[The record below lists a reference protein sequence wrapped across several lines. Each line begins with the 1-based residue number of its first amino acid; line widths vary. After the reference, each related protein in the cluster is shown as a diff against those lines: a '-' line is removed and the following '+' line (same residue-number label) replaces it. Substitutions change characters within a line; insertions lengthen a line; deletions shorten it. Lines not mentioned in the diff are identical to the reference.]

1 MKKTLFLI
9 STAVLLAACD
19 KKTEI
24 KETKTADSTV
34 QAEKLPA
41 TETPDASAATEKPA
55 ENVALEIALFKEKE
69 IPAAMLKGSLHPH
82 DMEGESIM
90 ELVPSMDDF
99 SKGNGLDIAYIDD
112 SLKKI
117 IIKINGKFEELKE
130 TGKDKYENSEYQ
142 ASFTTT
148 IPEKVPEDIEVL
160 AYAFNGKLE
169 VKRKSDNVSKSLDFF
184 MGGL

>member
-1 MKKTLFLI
+1 MKKALLI
-9 STAVLLAACD
+9 ISMAVLLAACD
-19 KKTEI
+19 KKTEV

-41 TETPDASAATEKPA
+41 QETAEVSGTEKPS
-55 ENVALEIALFKEKE
+55 EIQALDVALFKEKE
-69 IPAAMLKGSLHPH
+69 IPSAMLKGSLHPH

-90 ELVPSMDDF
+90 ELVPSMNDF
-99 SKGNGLDIAYIDD
+99 IKGNGSDIAYIDD

-117 IIKINGKFEELKE
+117 ILKINGKFEELKE

-142 ASFTTT
+142 VSFTTT

-160 AYAFNGKLE
+160 AYAFDGKLE

>member
-1 MKKTLFLI
+1 MKKVLLII
-9 STAVLLAACD
+9 STAVLLAACE
-19 KKTEI
+19 KKTEV
-24 KETKTADSTV
+24 KETKTADSAITT
-34 QAEKLPA
+34 EKLPA
-41 TETPDASAATEKPA
+41 SENKEVSGT
-55 ENVALEIALFKEKE
+55 ENVSENADMDIALFKEKD

-82 DMEGESIM
+82 DMEGESVM

-99 SKGNGLDIAYIDD
+99 IKGNGSDIAYIDD

-117 IIKINGKFEELKE
+117 ILKINGKFEELKE
-130 TGKDKYENSEYQ
+130 TSTDKYENSEYQ

-148 IPEKVPEDIEVL
+148 VPDKVPEDIEVL

>member
-1 MKKTLFLI
+1 MKKALLLI
-9 STAVLLAACD
+9 STAVLLAACS
-19 KKTEI
+19 KKTEL
-24 KETKTADSTV
+24 KETQTPDSAAT
-34 QAEKLPA
+34 AEKLPA
-41 TETPDASAATEKPA
+41 SENKEVSGTEKVS
-55 ENVALEIALFKEKE
+55 ENSAMDIALFKEKE

-90 ELVPSMDDF
+90 ELVPTMDDF
-99 SKGNGLDIAYIDD
+99 IKGNGSDFAYIDD

-117 IIKINGKFEELKE
+117 ILKINGKFEELKE
-130 TGKDKYENSEYQ
+130 TGKDQYENSEYM

-148 IPEKVPEDIEVL
+148 VPDKVPEDIEVL

>member
-1 MKKTLFLI
+1 MKKALLLI
-9 STAVLLAACD
+9 STAVLLAACS
-19 KKTEI
+19 KKTEL
-24 KETKTADSTV
+24 KESKTGDSAIT
-34 QAEKLPA
+34 AEKLPA
-41 TETPDASAATEKPA
+41 SENKEVSGT
-55 ENVALEIALFKEKE
+55 ENVSENAAMDIALFKEKE

-99 SKGNGLDIAYIDD
+99 IKGNGSDIAYIDD

-117 IIKINGKFEELKE
+117 ILKINGKFEELKE
-130 TGKDKYENSEYQ
+130 TGKDQYENSEYQ

-148 IPEKVPEDIEVL
+148 VPEKVPEDIEVL

>member
-1 MKKTLFLI
+1 MKKALLLI

-19 KKTEI
+19 KKTEL
-24 KETKTADSTV
+24 KETKTTDSVVT
-34 QAEKLPA
+34 AEKLPA
-41 TETPDASAATEKPA
+41 SENKDFSGTEKVS
-55 ENVALEIALFKEKE
+55 ENADMEITLFKEKE
-69 IPAAMLKGSLHPH
+69 IPADMLKGSLHPH
-82 DMEGESIM
+82 DMEGESVM

-99 SKGNGLDIAYIDD
+99 IKGNGSDIAYIDD

-117 IIKINGKFEELKE
+117 ILKINGKFEQLKE
-130 TGKDKYENSEYQ
+130 TGKDKYENSEYLV
-142 ASFTTT
+142 SFTTT
-148 IPEKVPEDIEVL
+148 VPDKVPEEIDVL

>member
-9 STAVLLAACD
+9 GTAVLLTACD
-19 KKTEI
+19 KKTEV
-24 KETKTADSTV
+24 KETKTTDSTV

-41 TETPDASAATEKPA
+41 TETPDTSATEKPA
-55 ENVALEIALFKEKE
+55 ENAALDIALFKEKE

-99 SKGNGLDIAYIDD
+99 IKGNGSDIAYIDD

-148 IPEKVPEDIEVL
+148 VPEKVPEDIEVL

-169 VKRKSDNVSKSLDFF
+169 VKRKSDHVSKSLDFF

>member
-1 MKKTLFLI
+1 MKKALLLI
-9 STAVLLAACD
+9 STAVLLVACS
-19 KKTEI
+19 KKNEL
-24 KETKTADSTV
+24 KETKTVDSVVT
-34 QAEKLPA
+34 AEKLPA
-41 TETPDASAATEKPA
+41 TESNEVSGK
-55 ENVALEIALFKEKE
+55 ENVSENADMDIALFKEKD

-82 DMEGESIM
+82 DMEGESVM

-99 SKGNGLDIAYIDD
+99 IKGNGSDIAYIDD

-117 IIKINGKFEELKE
+117 ILKINGKFEELKE
-130 TGKDKYENSEYQ
+130 TGKDRYENSEYQ

-148 IPEKVPEDIEVL
+148 VPDKVPEDIEVL

>member
-1 MKKTLFLI
+1 MKKALLFI

-19 KKTEI
+19 KKTEAR
-24 KETKTADSTV
+24 ETKVQDSTV
-34 QAEKLPA
+34 QAEQLPA
-41 TETPDASAATEKPA
+41 SETGDVPETEKIS
-55 ENVALEIALFKEKE
+55 ENAALDIALFKEKD

-99 SKGNGLDIAYIDD
+99 MKGNGSDIAYIDD

-117 IIKINGKFEELKE
+117 ILRINGKFEELKE
-130 TGKDKYENSEYQ
+130 TGKDRYENSEYL

-148 IPEKVPEDIEVL
+148 VPDKVPEDIEVL
-160 AYAFNGKLE
+160 AYAYNGKLE

>member
-1 MKKTLFLI
+1 MKKTLFVI
-9 STAVLLAACD
+9 GAAVLLAACD
-19 KKTEI
+19 KKTEV
-24 KETKTADSTV
+24 KETKAADSTA

-41 TETPDASAATEKPA
+41 TETHDASATEKPA
-55 ENVALEIALFKEKE
+55 ENTALDIALFKEKE

-99 SKGNGLDIAYIDD
+99 IKGNGSDIAYIDD

-148 IPEKVPEDIEVL
+148 VPEKVPEDIEVL

-169 VKRKSDNVSKSLDFF
+169 VKRKSDHVSKSLDFF

>member
-1 MKKTLFLI
+1 MKKALLLI

-19 KKTEI
+19 KKTEV
-24 KETKTADSTV
+24 KETKIPDSAV
-34 QAEKLPA
+34 QAEKLPDSGIN
-41 TETPDASAATEKPA
+41 EVSETEKLS
-55 ENVALEIALFKEKE
+55 ENTALDIALFKEKE
-69 IPAAMLKGSLHPH
+69 IPAEMLKGSLHPH
-82 DMEGESIM
+82 DMEGESVM

-99 SKGNGLDIAYIDD
+99 IKGNGSDIAYIDD

-117 IIKINGKFEELKE
+117 ILKINGKFEELKE
-130 TGKDKYENSEYQ
+130 TGKDKYENSEYLV
-142 ASFTTT
+142 SFTTT
-148 IPEKVPEDIEVL
+148 VPDKVPEEIDVL